1 MHHSRFDNQGTEK
14 HFSLVCLLAGLFTG
28 LLAATVKDGSFVS
41 QSLWISRLLLNLSL
55 DSFLFSLS
63 LLLLLQQS
71 LTSLGHQQEDEEAAQ
86 QEAATH
92 DPKLEGDGDHHEGCD
107 QGDGVKDVDQH
118 RQHLPVEVGGDD
130 WAEWGKDDNDW
141 NTDGEETP
149 GVLLNS
155 CRRHHLPPVEADA
168 GVDGHQDDGGWGGDL
183 LADSEEQGEDGE
195 WADVDATS
203 RHRAEDAAKE
213 TNGQEDGRLPSTKP

>member
-1 MHHSRFDNQGTEK
+1 M
-14 HFSLVCLLAGLFTG
+14 
-28 LLAATVKDGSFVS
+28 
-41 QSLWISRLLLNLSL
+41 

-63 LLLLLQQS
+63 LLLLLQQP
-71 LTSLGHQQEDEEAAQ
+71 LTGLGHQQEDEEAPQ
-86 QEAATH
+86 QEAPAH

-118 RQHLPVEVGGDD
+118 RQHLPVEVRGDD
-130 WAEWGKDDNDW
+130 RSEGGEDDNDW

-149 GVLLNS
+149 GVLLDS

-183 LADSEEQGEDGE
+183 LADSEEQGETE
-195 WADVDATS
+195 NEQMSTPLPATELKMPPRKPTAS
-203 RHRAEDAAKE
+203 RMAACQAPNLKW
-213 TNGQEDGRLPSTKP
+213 